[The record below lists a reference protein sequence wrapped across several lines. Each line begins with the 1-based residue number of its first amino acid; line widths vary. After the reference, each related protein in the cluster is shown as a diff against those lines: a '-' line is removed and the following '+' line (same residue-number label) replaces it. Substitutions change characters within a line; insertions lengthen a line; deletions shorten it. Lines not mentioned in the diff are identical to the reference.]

1 VFVQTVARLNAQ
13 PARLLGGLL
22 PVDGDT
28 YMQLVLFMMRS
39 PMLLPNLPELVYQTS
54 EQNYAQLQAQLLQL
68 AQASMGGAG
77 GAIAM
82 GLHLSVMCA
91 DYLPFTSRAMIEAKA
106 AAVPAEL
113 RPAIL
118 RTGLGYLDN
127 CRAWNVQPSPAAVA
141 QPMTSALPSLVLAGS
156 MDPATPPRWA
166 QQAAKTLSA
175 AHYVELK
182 GVSHGVFPT
191 PCGSALLPPFLDS
204 PTQKPAPA
212 CLGTLQD
219 VQFRVQR

>member
-1 VFVQTVARLNAQ
+1 
-13 PARLLGGLL
+13 
-22 PVDGDT
+22 
-28 YMQLVLFMMRS
+28 
-39 PMLLPNLPELVYQTS
+39 
-54 EQNYAQLQAQLLQL
+54 
-68 AQASMGGAG
+68 
-77 GAIAM
+77 
-82 GLHLSVMCA
+82 
-91 DYLPFTSRAMIEAKA
+91 
-106 AAVPAEL
+106 
-113 RPAIL
+113 
-118 RTGLGYLDN
+118 
-127 CRAWNVQPSPAAVA
+127 
-141 QPMTSALPSLVLAGS
+141 
-156 MDPATPPRWA
+156 MDPATPPCWA